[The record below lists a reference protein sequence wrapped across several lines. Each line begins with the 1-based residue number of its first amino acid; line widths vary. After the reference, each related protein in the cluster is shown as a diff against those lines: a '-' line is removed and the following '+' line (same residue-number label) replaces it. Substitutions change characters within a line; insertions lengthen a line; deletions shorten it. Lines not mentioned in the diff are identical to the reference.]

1 MLEIGTWSNAM
12 AENIDMN
19 GNSSED
25 EWNGMLPSN
34 ISICSRN
41 KCKTPLI
48 GYWSFV
54 IDGLL
59 FFISFSKFPVWFTN
73 VVGCSEIKEYIE
85 TNRFGIGFIIFRPIG

>member
-1 MLEIGTWSNAM
+1 MEIGTWSNAM

-41 KCKTPLI
+41 KCKMSESRADI
-48 GYWSFV
+48 SFV
-54 IDGLL
+54 Q
-59 FFISFSKFPVWFTN
+59 
-73 VVGCSEIKEYIE
+73 
-85 TNRFGIGFIIFRPIG
+85 

>member
-1 MLEIGTWSNAM
+1 MEIGTWSNAM

-41 KCKTPLI
+41 KCKMI
-48 GYWSFV
+48 ESRADISFV
-54 IDGLL
+54 Q
-59 FFISFSKFPVWFTN
+59 
-73 VVGCSEIKEYIE
+73 
-85 TNRFGIGFIIFRPIG
+85 

>member
-1 MLEIGTWSNAM
+1 MEIGTWSNAM

-41 KCKTPLI
+41 KCKMIEFRADLCSLI
-48 GYWSFV
+48 IYQNF
-54 IDGLL
+54 LQ
-59 FFISFSKFPVWFTN
+59 
-73 VVGCSEIKEYIE
+73 
-85 TNRFGIGFIIFRPIG
+85 